1 MGQTDNMAEPTT
13 YGRIVHIPNT
23 ELMTDR
29 VDASLLEDTSR
40 GDAESFACF
49 FRRHVGPIT
58 LYAVRRCNDP
68 EDVGDL
74 VAETFLVALQAAG
87 RYVPETDTALPWLFG
102 IARRILAKQRRRQ
115 AGTRRLLIKNSNSH
129 LLFTSAED
137 DAVASAIDA
146 ARQGPAL
153 EAGLARLSAGEREV
167 IELVAYDGL
176 TPTEVAEALQ
186 LSPNAARLRL
196 SRARRRLR
204 LMLDPNLEPEARH
217 AF

>member
-1 MGQTDNMAEPTT
+1 
-13 YGRIVHIPNT
+13 
-23 ELMTDR
+23 MTDR
-29 VDASLLEDTSR
+29 ADAVLLEDASC

-49 FRRHVGPIT
+49 FRRYVGSIT
-58 LYAVRRCNDP
+58 LYAVRRCDDP

-87 RYVPETDTALPWLFG
+87 RYIPETDTALPWLFG
-102 IARRILAKQRRRQ
+102 IARRVLAKQRRRR

-129 LLFTSAED
+129 LLFTNSEE

-176 TPTEVAEALQ
+176 SPTEVAEVLN

-196 SRARRRLR
+196 SRARRHLR
-204 LMLDPNLEPEARH
+204 QLLDPNLEPEARH

>member
-1 MGQTDNMAEPTT
+1 M
-13 YGRIVHIPNT
+13 
-23 ELMTDR
+23 
-29 VDASLLEDTSR
+29 
-40 GDAESFACF
+40 
-49 FRRHVGPIT
+49 
-58 LYAVRRCNDP
+58 RRCDDP

-115 AGTRRLLIKNSNSH
+115 ARTRRLLIKNSNSH

-153 EAGLARLSAGEREV
+153 EAGLARLGDGEREV

-204 LMLDPNLEPEARH
+204 LMLDRNLEPEARH

>member
-1 MGQTDNMAEPTT
+1 
-13 YGRIVHIPNT
+13 
-23 ELMTDR
+23 MTDR
-29 VDASLLEDTSR
+29 PETHQPDAILLEESAR
-40 GDAESFACF
+40 GDADSFACF
-49 FRRHVGPIT
+49 FRRYVGPIT

-87 RYVPETDTALPWLFG
+87 RYIPETDTALPWLFG
-102 IARRILAKQRRRQ
+102 IARRVLAKQRRRR

-129 LLFTSAED
+129 LLFTNSEE

-176 TPTEVAEALQ
+176 TPTEVAETLN

-196 SRARRRLR
+196 SRARRHLR
-204 LMLDPNLEPEARH
+204 QVLDPSLEPEARH